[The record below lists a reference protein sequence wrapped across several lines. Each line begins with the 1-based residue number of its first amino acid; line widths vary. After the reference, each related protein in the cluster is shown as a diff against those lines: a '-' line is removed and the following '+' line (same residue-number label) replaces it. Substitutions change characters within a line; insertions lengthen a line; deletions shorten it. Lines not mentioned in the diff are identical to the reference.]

1 MQIAGCLYPLIVGYV
16 AEVNMDYNN
25 SLNEYRYLVDLQKED
40 FDLFL
45 IETTSNIEEAL
56 SGIS

>member
-1 MQIAGCLYPLIVGYV
+1 
-16 AEVNMDYNN
+16 MDYNN